1 MSEDISFY
9 QQENSTS
16 LEEEWKAVY
25 KKYRDAKTSC
35 DQSSMEKWYKEL
47 TKIEIKLHAILYGD
61 EDKEL

>member
-25 KKYRDAKTSC
+25 KKYRNAKTSC
-35 DQSSMEKWYKEL
+35 DQSNIEKWYKEL

>member
-25 KKYRDAKTSC
+25 KKYRNAKTSC
-35 DQSSMEKWYKEL
+35 DQSNMEKWYKEL

-61 EDKEL
+61 EG